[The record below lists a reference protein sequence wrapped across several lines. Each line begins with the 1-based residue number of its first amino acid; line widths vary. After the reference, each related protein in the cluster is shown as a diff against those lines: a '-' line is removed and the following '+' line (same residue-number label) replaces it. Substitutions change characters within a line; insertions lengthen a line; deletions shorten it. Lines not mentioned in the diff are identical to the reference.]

1 MSLSLS
7 KVANVLDF
15 KDPNFQ
21 SIFGKYGIAD
31 LKTCPFDDPS
41 FTNRKTWEIGMVIH
55 SFDHFGVLNGSNEFL
70 GIGVAKEQTI
80 SVLSNH
86 SKRVFATDI
95 YLDQG
100 TWGDW
105 HNKGLLIDAR
115 PHMDSSYNHKKVV
128 WQHVDGRELPYED
141 NSFEGIFSCSSIEH
155 FGDESDIR
163 RAIREI
169 YRVLKP
175 NGIAALSSEYKIS
188 GDGNNFHNVQLFD
201 RDRFERVWLSGL
213 DWIAVDFLDEQLD
226 DTPFV
231 DFERSIKDKKYRKT
245 ANPHI
250 KLDNG
255 KFKWTSVHLTLQKN
269 KG

>member
-15 KDPNFQ
+15 KDNDFQ
-21 SIFGKYGIAD
+21 SVFERYGIAD
-31 LKTCPFDDPS
+31 QKISPFNDIMY
-41 FTNRKTWEIGMVIH
+41 TNRKTWEIGMVLY
-55 SFDHFGVLNGSNEFL
+55 SFDRFGLLTGDKEFL

-80 SVLSNH
+80 SILSNH

-105 HNKGLLIDAR
+105 HTKNLLVDAR
-115 PHMDSSYNHKKVV
+115 QHMGSGYNHRRVV

-141 NSFEGIFSCSSIEH
+141 NSFDGVFSCSSIEH
-155 FGDESDIR
+155 FGNESDIR
-163 RAIREI
+163 KAVQEI
-169 YRVLKP
+169 HRVLKP

-188 GDGNNFHNVQLFD
+188 GNGDNFHNVQLFD
-201 RDRFERVWLSGL
+201 KPRFERVWLEGI
-213 DWIAVDFLDEQLD
+213 DWVALDFLDERLD
-226 DTPFV
+226 DTAFV
-231 DFERSIKDKKYRKT
+231 DFERSIKDKKYQKI

-255 KFKWTSVHLTLQKN
+255 KFRWTSVHLTLQKSS
-269 KG
+269 